1 MAQRIEGKLQSLHT
15 ELINKIQINNKAAK
29 DRPRAAEMEK
39 VLYQIKNLNRT
50 PTNAVEGL
58 LDEQAQ
64 ILIDEALGI
73 LNSNREAKNRL
84 SGKELFHRAHKRAS
98 TSFGGDDIFE
108 EEFAAT
114 LTAIE
119 QQATGRSVDI
129 SQKLV
134 GGQAANIL
142 IDEVGKDV
150 EKFMNKYVES
160 ITKRISNTENQK
172 ERHWVKPVARSGK
185 VDVNGITPV
194 DVSAELNPKWEQL
207 YKLFSGC
214 TFSVKNYSSYYTKSL
229 DIHLGN
235 TDIYKALYGVL
246 SKVIGDSNEI
256 NSIIHAGLRSY
267 DASGNKTVA
276 THFYHMRYI
285 YELTGVGLYDENG
298 YPISGV
304 DFLIYNDPNSDAI
317 FVRSTADMI
326 AQELEKEHR
335 TSPFGGIKVA
345 KADFNSDKI

>member
-1 MAQRIEGKLQSLHT
+1 MAQRIEGKLQSLHV
-15 ELINKIQINNKAAK
+15 ELIDKIQINSKAAK
-29 DRPRAAEMEK
+29 DRPKAAAMEK
-39 VLYQIKNLNRT
+39 ALYQIKNLNRL
-50 PTNAVEGL
+50 PTNTVEGL

-64 ILIDEALGI
+64 LLIDETLGI
-73 LNSNREAKNRL
+73 LNSNRKGKNRL
-84 SGKELFHRAHKRAS
+84 SGNELFHRAHGTS

-114 LTAIE
+114 LTVIE

-134 GGQAANIL
+134 GGQAANVL

-150 EKFMNKYVES
+150 EKFMNKYVEN
-160 ITKRISNTENQK
+160 ITKRISNTGNQK
-172 ERHWVKPVARSGK
+172 EGHWVKPVARSGK
-185 VDVNGITPV
+185 VDVNGITPI

-214 TFSVKNYSSYYTKSL
+214 TFSVKNYSSYFSKSL

-246 SKVIGDSNEI
+246 SKVGYDSNEI

-285 YELTGVGLYDENG
+285 YELTGVGLYDKNG
-298 YPISGV
+298 EPISGV

>member
-1 MAQRIEGKLQSLHT
+1 MAQRIEGKLQSLHV
-15 ELINKIQINNKAAK
+15 ELIDKIQINSKAAK
-29 DRPRAAEMEK
+29 DRPKAAAMEK
-39 VLYQIKNLNRT
+39 ALYQIKNLNRM
-50 PTNAVEGL
+50 PTNTVEGL

-73 LNSNREAKNRL
+73 LNSNRKGKNRL
-84 SGKELFHRAHKRAS
+84 NGNELFHRAHGTS

-114 LTAIE
+114 LTVIE
-119 QQATGRSVDI
+119 QQATGHSVDI

-134 GGQAANIL
+134 GGQAANVL

-150 EKFMNKYVES
+150 EKFMNKYVEK
-160 ITKRISNTENQK
+160 ITKRISNTGNQK
-172 ERHWVKPVARSGK
+172 EGHWVKPVARSGK

-207 YKLFSGC
+207 YQLFSGC
-214 TFSVKNYSSYYTKSL
+214 TFSVKNYSSYFAKSL

-235 TDIYKALYGVL
+235 TDVYKALYGVL
-246 SKVIGDSNEI
+246 SKVGYDSNEI

-285 YELTGVGLYDENG
+285 YELTGVGLYDKNG
-298 YPISGV
+298 EPISGV